1 MMNLTDQVKEFVC
14 QNYGKVKK
22 LYGNAKGFSR
32 KVKNFYGKIMNSSV
46 EKWKKLYGPT
56 IFYVTSTVF

>member
-22 LYGNAKGFSR
+22 LYGNAKDF
-32 KVKNFYGKIMNSSV
+32 
-46 EKWKKLYGPT
+46 
-56 IFYVTSTVF
+56 